1 MAKSGAERQADY
13 VKRLRAGSAPAKP
26 VRKPQ
31 DRRSQLRQW
40 VDAVAV
46 LERLL
51 DGWQAARDALPENLS
66 DGAYAFK
73 LDAVLE
79 LRSEVEALRAAA
91 DDLPKG
97 FGRD

>member
-1 MAKSGAERQADY
+1 MTNAERQAAFIA
-13 VKRLRAGSAPAKP
+13 RLKAGAAPAKP
-26 VRKPQ
+26 ARRPQ
-31 DRRSQLRQW
+31 DRRSKHRQW
-40 VDAVAV
+40 DDAITV
-46 LERLL
+46 LETLL
-51 DGWQAARDALPENLS
+51 DGWQVARDNLPENLADS
-66 DGAYAFK
+66 AYATK

>member
-1 MAKSGAERQADY
+1 MAMTNAERQAAF
-13 VKRLRAGSAPAKP
+13 VARLKAGIAPGKP
-26 VRKPQ
+26 ARKPQ
-31 DRRSQLRQW
+31 DRRSAPKRW
-40 VDAVAV
+40 DDAVTV
-46 LERLL
+46 LETLM

-66 DGAYAFK
+66 DGRYAER

-79 LRSEVEALRAAA
+79 LRAEVEALRAVT